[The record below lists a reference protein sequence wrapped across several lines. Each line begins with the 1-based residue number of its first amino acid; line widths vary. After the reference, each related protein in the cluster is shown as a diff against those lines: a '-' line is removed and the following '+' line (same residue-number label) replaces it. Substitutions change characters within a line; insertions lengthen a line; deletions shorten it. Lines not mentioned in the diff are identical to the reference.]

1 MLKACITL
9 EPIARIFC
17 TVLGGEWDYVI
28 LSTVRSLP
36 PYMIEQHPSDGW
48 CSQYM
53 GFVVDRN
60 QINVALTRARRGLII
75 VGELIVRMLIVKKCW
90 FGYMFLC
97 LEQRMC
103 RMYESYIC
111 CLWTCFIQGMQSCYG
126 VMLFGK
132 NYWKLMK
139 AKDAFWKE
147 KNFHLHEVKLKSLP
161 EF

>member
-75 VGELIVRMLIVKKCW
+75 VGELIVRMLIVKNVD
-90 FGYMFLC
+90 LV
-97 LEQRMC
+97 
-103 RMYESYIC
+103 
-111 CLWTCFIQGMQSCYG
+111 TCFC
-126 VMLFGK
+126 
-132 NYWKLMK
+132 
-139 AKDAFWKE
+139 A
-147 KNFHLHEVKLKSLP
+147 
-161 EF
+161 

>member
-9 EPIARIFC
+9 EPTARIFC

-75 VGELIVRMLIVKKCW
+75 VGELIVRMLIVKKC
-90 FGYMFLC
+90 
-97 LEQRMC
+97 
-103 RMYESYIC
+103 
-111 CLWTCFIQGMQSCYG
+111 
-126 VMLFGK
+126 
-132 NYWKLMK
+132 
-139 AKDAFWKE
+139 
-147 KNFHLHEVKLKSLP
+147 
-161 EF
+161 